1 MSTEG
6 LADVRAARTA
16 GDRGQLR
23 IYLGSAAGV
32 GKTYAMLN
40 EGHRRRDRGTD
51 VVVAFV
57 ETHGRPHTADQI
69 SDLEV
74 IPRASVPYR
83 GTSFEEMDLDAVLR
97 RDPDVALVDEFAHTN
112 VPGSRN
118 EKRWQ
123 DVNELLEAGI
133 DVISNVNIQHLESLN
148 DVVEKIT
155 GVPQRETVPDAVV
168 RAADQVE
175 LIDMTA
181 EALRRRMAHGNIY
194 RAEKI
199 DAALTNYF
207 RIGNLSALRELALLW
222 LADKVDEGLQRYRE
236 AHDIHT
242 LWEARERVVVAL
254 TGGPE
259 GETLVRRAARIA
271 ARSSGGDLLAVHVT
285 RSDGLTGSD
294 PAALASQRRLA
305 ESLGGT
311 YHQVVGDNV
320 AEALLTFARAEN
332 ATQLVIGVSRR
343 SWLGSLLTG
352 PGVSTRTV
360 RESGDIDVHMVT
372 HSYAG
377 RGRGLPRVH
386 GGLTRQRQLAGY
398 ALAIVLM
405 PLLTLLLTNLRT
417 INLNL
422 TSDVLVFL
430 TGVIAV
436 ALVGGFIPAVLAAIA
451 GSLLL
456 NYYFVP
462 PVHKFTIARANN
474 VLALIIFV
482 VVGLVVSSVVD
493 TAARRTKQAARAGA
507 ESELLATTAGS
518 VLRGQRALPAV
529 LDRVREAFGM
539 DSVTLLELQP
549 AQHRGQQPDSTA
561 AGPARPAGGSQPGS
575 WVAVGVSGDQPVTR
589 PEEADVELPVGDD
602 LVLAL
607 RGRPLPATDRR
618 VLGAFAAYAAAAL
631 EQGRL
636 AAAAKA
642 ARPIAEADRVRTAL
656 LAAVSHDL
664 RTPLASAKAA
674 VTSLRSDDIE
684 WDAAD
689 HDELLATADES
700 LDRLAHLVDNLLDM
714 SRLQAGALAIFPRPA
729 DLSEIVARSLDDLGP
744 AARAVTVTIPDD
756 LPEVAVDPGILERVI
771 ANLTANALQYS
782 PADAPP
788 ALCGSALRDRVELRV
803 IDRGPGIPEH
813 HRDHMFVPFQRLGDT
828 DNTTGVGLGLA
839 LSRGLTEAMGGTL
852 EPDET
857 PGGGLTMT
865 LSLPAVPG
873 PADQPPARQEG
884 PGAPPPDMAV
894 APWDVAG
901 SPADTAGSPADT
913 AGSPADTA
921 GSPADMAVSG
931 HGAAAPARRRRMT
944 VWSRDNHPGH

>member
-1 MSTEG
+1 MSSDG
-6 LADVRAARTA
+6 LADVRASRTA
-16 GDRGQLR
+16 GGRGLLR

-32 GKTYAMLN
+32 GKTFAMLN
-40 EGHRRRDRGTD
+40 EGLRRRERGTD

-57 ETHGRPHTADQI
+57 ETHGRPHTAEQI
-69 SDLEV
+69 DDLEV
-74 IPRASVPYR
+74 IPRVSMPYR
-83 GTSFEEMDLDAVLR
+83 GTEFEEMDLDAVLAR
-97 RDPDVALVDEFAHTN
+97 HPEVALVDEFAHTN

-123 DVNELLEAGI
+123 DVLELLEAGI

-175 LIDMTA
+175 LVDMTP

-194 RAEKI
+194 KAEKI

-222 LADKVDEGLQRYRE
+222 LADKVDEGLQSYRE
-236 AHDIHT
+236 LHNIHDT
-242 LWEARERVVVAL
+242 WEARERVVVAL

-271 ARSSGGDLLAVHVT
+271 ARSTGGDLLAVHVT
-285 RSDGLTGSD
+285 RSDGLTGAN
-294 PAALASQRRLA
+294 PAALAAQRRLA
-305 ESLGGT
+305 ESLGGS

-320 AEALLTFARAEN
+320 PDALLAFARAEN
-332 ATQLVIGVSRR
+332 ATQLVLGVSRR
-343 SWLGSLLTG
+343 SWLSSLLTG
-352 PGVSTRTV
+352 PGVSARTV
-360 RESGDIDVHMVT
+360 RGSGDIDVHIVT

-377 RGRGLPRVH
+377 RGRGLPRAR
-386 GGLTRQRQLAGY
+386 GGLTRERKLAGY
-398 ALAIVLM
+398 ALALVLT
-405 PLLTLLLTNLRT
+405 PLLTLVLANTRGE
-417 INLNL
+417 LNL

-430 TGVIAV
+430 AGVVAV
-436 ALVGGFIPAVLAAIA
+436 ALVGGFIPAVIAAVA
-451 GSLLL
+451 SSLLL
-456 NYYFVP
+456 NYYFTP
-462 PVHKFTIARANN
+462 PLYKFTIASPNN
-474 VLALIIFV
+474 ALALIIFV
-482 VVGLVVSSVVD
+482 AVGLAVSSVVD
-493 TAARRTKQAARAGA
+493 TAARRTQQAARSGA

-518 VLRGQRALPAV
+518 VLRGQGALSAV

-539 DSVTLLELQP
+539 DSVTLLELQGTQRRGPEQDSARIAPARQSGRGQTAP
-549 AQHRGQQPDSTA
+549 AQ
-561 AGPARPAGGSQPGS
+561 AGH
-575 WVAVGVSGDQPVTR
+575 WVAVGVAGELPVAR
-589 PEEADVELPVGDD
+589 PEDADVEIPVGDD

-636 AAAAKA
+636 TAAAEA

-674 VTSLRSDDIE
+674 VTSLRSREIE
-684 WDAAD
+684 WDAED

-700 LDRLAHLVDNLLDM
+700 LDRLATLVDNLLDM
-714 SRLQAGALAIFPRPA
+714 SRLQAGALAVFPRPS

-744 AARAVTVTIPDD
+744 AARIVTVDIPDD

-771 ANLTANALQYS
+771 ANLTANALRYS
-782 PADAPP
+782 PAGTPP
-788 ALCGSALRDRVELRV
+788 VLTGSSLRDRVELRV
-803 IDRGPGIPEH
+803 IDRGPGIPDTN
-813 HRDHMFVPFQRLGDT
+813 RDQMFVPFQRLGDT

-873 PADQPPARQEG
+873 PDGPVPGSQERDDSSARG
-884 PGAPPPDMAV
+884 
-894 APWDVAG
+894 
-901 SPADTAGSPADT
+901 TAAQ
-913 AGSPADTA
+913 
-921 GSPADMAVSG
+921 
-931 HGAAAPARRRRMT
+931 
-944 VWSRDNHPGH
+944 

>member
-1 MSTEG
+1 MTSEG
-6 LADVRAARTA
+6 LEDVRAARVP
-16 GDRGQLR
+16 GSRGQLR

-32 GKTYAMLN
+32 GKTFALLN
-40 EGHRRRDRGTD
+40 EGHRRKERGTD
-51 VVVAFV
+51 VVIGYV
-57 ETHGRPHTADQI
+57 EAHGRPHTEAQI
-69 SDLEV
+69 GDLEL
-74 IPRASVPYR
+74 IPRAKIPYR
-83 GTSFEEMDLDAVLR
+83 NTTFEEMDLEALLAR
-97 RDPDVALVDEFAHTN
+97 HPQVALVDEFAHTN

-123 DVNELLEAGI
+123 DVAELLDAGI
-133 DVISNVNIQHLESLN
+133 DVISAMNIQHLESLN

-175 LIDMTA
+175 LVDMTP

-194 RAEKI
+194 KAEKI

-236 AHDIHT
+236 AHDIRAT
-242 LWEARERVVVAL
+242 WEARERVVVAL

-259 GETLVRRAARIA
+259 GDTLIRRAARIA
-271 ARSSGGDLLAVHVT
+271 ARSTGGDLLAVHVT
-285 RSDGLTGSD
+285 SSDGLTGAN
-294 PAALASQRRLA
+294 PGTLANQRQLV

-320 AEALLTFARAEN
+320 SDALLTFARAEN
-332 ATQLVIGVSRR
+332 ATQLVLGVSRR
-343 SWLGSLLTG
+343 GWLASLLTG
-352 PGVSTRTV
+352 PGVSMRTM

-372 HSYAG
+372 HSYVG
-377 RGRGLPRVH
+377 RGRGLPKVR
-386 GGLTRQRQLAGY
+386 GGLDLRRQLAGY
-398 ALAIVLM
+398 VLAAVLL
-405 PLLTLLLTNLRT
+405 PLLTLALANLRGD
-417 INLNL
+417 LHL

-430 TGVIAV
+430 GAVIAV
-436 ALVGGFIPAVLAAIA
+436 AMVGGFIPALLAAVA

-456 NYYFVP
+456 NFYFIP
-462 PVHKFTIARANN
+462 PIHKFTISDINN
-474 VLALIIFV
+474 VLALVIFV
-482 VVGLVVSSVVD
+482 IVGLTVSSVVD

-518 VLRGQRALPAV
+518 ILRGQRALSAV

-539 DSVTLLELQP
+539 DSVTLLELSGQS
-549 AQHRGQQPDSTA
+549 ADGQQAPLVPETD
-561 AGPARPAGGSQPGS
+561 GYPRPPRVGRWTTVGSSGEQ
-575 WVAVGVSGDQPVTR
+575 AVGR
-589 PEEADVELPVGDD
+589 PEEADVEVPVGDG

-636 AAAAKA
+636 TAAAEA

-674 VTSLRSDDIE
+674 VTSLRSQDVE
-684 WDAAD
+684 WDAED

-700 LDRLAHLVDNLLDM
+700 LDKLARLVDNLLDM
-714 SRLQAGALAIFPRPA
+714 SRLQAGALAVFPRPA
-729 DLSEIVARSLDDLGP
+729 DLAEIVARSLDDLGP
-744 AARAVTVTIPDD
+744 AARTVAVSIPDR

-771 ANLTANALQYS
+771 ANLTANALRYS
-782 PADAPP
+782 PPGSPP
-788 ALCGSALRDRVELRV
+788 TLSGSALKDRVELRV
-803 IDRGPGIPEH
+803 IDRGPGIPVE
-813 HRDHMFVPFQRLGDT
+813 HRDQMFVPFQRLGDT

-852 EPDET
+852 EPEET

-865 LSLPAVPG
+865 LSFPAVPG
-873 PADQPPARQEG
+873 PAGPLPGKQDEAYDDSRHYGYYGPDGGYGQDGSTWEDGDSG
-884 PGAPPPDMAV
+884 PG
-894 APWDVAG
+894 G
-901 SPADTAGSPADT
+901 
-913 AGSPADTA
+913 
-921 GSPADMAVSG
+921 
-931 HGAAAPARRRRMT
+931 
-944 VWSRDNHPGH
+944 PGYDEHDDASTSS